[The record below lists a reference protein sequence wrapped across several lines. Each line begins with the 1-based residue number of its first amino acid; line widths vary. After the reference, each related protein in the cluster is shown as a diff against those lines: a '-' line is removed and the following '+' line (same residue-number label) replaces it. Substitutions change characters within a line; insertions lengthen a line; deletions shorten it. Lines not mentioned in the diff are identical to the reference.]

1 MLASLTIKNV
11 ALIDSAEIEFG
22 EGLNVLSGETG
33 AGKSVILDSVN
44 FVLGAKADK
53 SMIRYGEEECF
64 VKATFLVDENSLAY
78 KALEDIDI
86 EPDECIIISRKYN
99 LNGKGT
105 IKINGNAVN
114 ATMLKKVTSALV
126 DVHGQSEHFFLLSEK
141 NQLNVLD
148 GICPP
153 ALDKAKA
160 ELREEESAYRDIK
173 KRLSVFSG
181 DKAERARRID
191 MLNFQITEID
201 DAALKEGEEE
211 ELREKL
217 EKVRNAEKIARAIGE
232 AESCLTAENGAL
244 DLIKSAKRSVS
255 SVSKFDGEYLSLSDR
270 LENAIAEI
278 DDIGESLSFL
288 SDGLFVDERE
298 AEAMDS
304 RLDFI
309 KELKRKYGGSVA
321 EIIAFREKAN
331 AEYEMLSNCDEE
343 FSRLES
349 ERKESLKKIY
359 SICLRLTALRKE
371 AAEKFSKRV
380 ISELASLNIPK
391 ADFAVEFTPYTE
403 DNTSSAGEDGLD
415 DICFMF
421 SANAGEPLKPL
432 GKIISGG
439 EMSRF
444 MLSVKSQLSGINGI
458 STYIF
463 DEIDTGVS
471 GKTARVMAEKIAK
484 IAMGTQVIAVSHLP
498 QLVSMGD
505 TQIFI
510 EKKEEGGKT
519 YTKVK
524 RLEGEDRI
532 KEIARLLG
540 GEEGSKYALDHAR
553 EMYESSNSYKK
564 SL

>member
-1 MLASLTIKNV
+1 MLSSLLIKNV

-64 VKATFLVDENSLAY
+64 VKATFIVDSNSFAY

-99 LNGKGT
+99 LNGKGS

-141 NQLNVLD
+141 NQLSVLD
-148 GICPP
+148 SLCAG
-153 ALDKAKA
+153 
-160 ELREEESAYRDIK
+160 ELSPVKEELKKEESNYRDIK
-173 KRLSVFSG
+173 KRLAVFSG
-181 DKAERARRID
+181 DVTERARRID
-191 MLNFQITEID
+191 MLNFQINEID
-201 DAALKEGEEE
+201 GAALKDGEEE

-217 EKVRNAEKIARAIGE
+217 EKVRNAEKIARAVGE
-232 AESCLTAENGAL
+232 AEGCLSEENGAL
-244 DLIKSAKRSVS
+244 DLVKSTKRNILSI
-255 SVSKFDGEYLSLSDR
+255 SKYDGEYMALSDR
-270 LENAIAEI
+270 LENVIAEL
-278 DDIGESLSFL
+278 DDISETLS
-288 SDGLFVDERE
+288 SISEGLFVDERE
-298 AEAMDS
+298 AESMDS
-304 RLDFI
+304 RLELI

-321 EIIAFREKAN
+321 EIISFREKAF
-331 AEYEMLSNCDEE
+331 AEYDMLINCDEE
-343 FSRLES
+343 FERLDI
-349 ERKESLKKIY
+349 ERKDALKKIY
-359 SICLRLTALRKE
+359 SLCLRLTAIRK
-371 AAEKFSKRV
+371 ATAENFAGRV
-380 ISELASLNIPK
+380 IKELSSLNIPK
-391 ADFAVEFTPYTE
+391 ADFSVEFTPYSE
-403 DNTSSAGEDGLD
+403 EAASSATEDGLD
-415 DICFMF
+415 EICFMF

-444 MLSVKSQLSGINGI
+444 MLSVKSQLSGVNGI

-471 GKTARVMAEKIAK
+471 GKTARVMAEKIAR
-484 IAMGTQVIAVSHLP
+484 IAKSTQVIAVSHLP

-510 EKKEEGGKT
+510 EKKEEAGKT

-524 RLEGEDRI
+524 LLEGEERI

-540 GEEGSKYALDHAR
+540 GEEGSKYALEHAR